1 MNLYI
6 FSKNCRGAIFG
17 VGTYIRELT
26 FALKNNDIHISVV
39 NLLSDRPQIETAEI
53 EGIIH
58 WYIPKPL
65 SKHWSVDDKEQ
76 WRLYFHNFV
85 YLLRL
90 HINDKTDLVF
100 HLNYYLNGSFAN
112 ILREAFDCKIV
123 SVAHFSDWGFLIFD
137 NIQRLRRI
145 LHEEYLDSF
154 SENVKK
160 VFKEECSDYT
170 KADYIICLSHYMQE
184 ILCLDYGL
192 DPAKIYIIPNGLED
206 RIDFSVDPQLLRR
219 KWHIELD
226 EKIILLAGRMDEVKG
241 VNFLIRAFHQVLEN
255 YPNCRL
261 LIAGNGDYNRYLQD
275 AKTIYTKITFTGF
288 LEKAE
293 LYELYKIADMG
304 VVPSLFEPFGYVP
317 VEMMMH
323 ELPIV
328 ATATS
333 GLNEVVDESCG
344 LKIPLIISPDNV
356 EIDTSLLAQKIV
368 YLLQNPAEAKQLGKN
383 GRKRYL
389 EKYSSVAFG
398 KNMIAFYKSLFS
410 QETIDQ

>member
-1 MNLYI
+1 MAH
-6 FSKNCRGAIFG
+6 R
-17 VGTYIRELT
+17 IR
-26 FALKNNDIHISVV
+26 
-39 NLLSDRPQIETAEI
+39 R
-53 EGIIH
+53 
-58 WYIPKPL
+58 
-65 SKHWSVDDKEQ
+65 
-76 WRLYFHNFV
+76 
-85 YLLRL
+85 
-90 HINDKTDLVF
+90 
-100 HLNYYLNGSFAN
+100 
-112 ILREAFDCKIV
+112 
-123 SVAHFSDWGFLIFD
+123 
-137 NIQRLRRI
+137 
-145 LHEEYLDSF
+145 
-154 SENVKK
+154 
-160 VFKEECSDYT
+160 
-170 KADYIICLSHYMQE
+170 
-184 ILCLDYGL
+184 
-192 DPAKIYIIPNGLED
+192 
-206 RIDFSVDPQLLRR
+206 
-219 KWHIELD
+219 
-226 EKIILLAGRMDEVKG
+226 KIILLAGRMDEVKG